1 MTLDLLL
8 TRRSIRKYTDQP
20 VTDDQVRTI
29 LRAAMA
35 APSAGDQR
43 PWEFLVLRDPA
54 IREAIT
60 HHHPHASM
68 LPSAAVAILVVGD
81 PRRQK
86 HENYWPVDCSIAT
99 QNLLLAVHALG
110 LGAVWLGVYP
120 RMERVSALAKLL
132 ALPDPITP
140 FALVSIGYPAEA
152 KGPAERYEE
161 SRVHWDRW

>member
-1 MTLDLLL
+1 MMIDLLL

-20 VTDDQVRTI
+20 VTDDQVREI

-43 PWEFLVLRDPA
+43 PWEFLV
-54 IREAIT
+54 IRGRTTRMALT
-60 HHHPHASM
+60 QVHPHASM
-68 LPSAAVAILVVGD
+68 LPSAAVAILVVAD
-81 PRRQK
+81 PRRQL

-99 QNLLLAVHALG
+99 QNLLLGAHALG

-120 RMERVSALAKLL
+120 RMERVAAIQKLL
-132 ALPDPITP
+132 EIPDPVTP
-140 FALVSIGYPAEA
+140 FALVSLGHPAEA
-152 KGPAERYEE
+152 KSPAERYDE